1 MLIYEFK
8 ERHQNSGEKIHSD
21 EHGNEVV
28 EYKTG
33 YKEFKV
39 RHIRGCEKGVTQVFS
54 NSLSIAV
61 VMKGNSNA
69 KFTLNG
75 QSHDLKLEDR
85 TAYFI
90 MPGQEVT
97 FSANDGS
104 EKASIFVC
112 SCDI

>member
-21 EHGNEVV
+21 DHGNEVV

-54 NSLSIAV
+54 NSLSITV
-61 VMKGNSNA
+61 VMKGDSNA

-75 QSHDLKLEDR
+75 
-85 TAYFI
+85 
-90 MPGQEVT
+90 
-97 FSANDGS
+97 
-104 EKASIFVC
+104 
-112 SCDI
+112 